1 MKAQIENL
9 LNRILGNDPPL
20 DGCYVQGF
28 LPENKVPAHKTL
40 DINRREQ
47 RTLLQDSILRVWS
60 FSNNILQF
68 QS

>member
-9 LNRILGNDPPL
+9 LNRILGNDAPL

-40 DINRREQ
+40 DIN
-47 RTLLQDSILRVWS
+47 
-60 FSNNILQF
+60 
-68 QS
+68 